1 MVTDL
6 HSEKMQTYLVNIVQ
20 MLLLATPVIWYYIIN
35 NNLISAT
42 CDGDT
47 ENNNF
52 KNWLNLQIPC
62 AHANDDSFK

>member
-52 KNWLNLQIPC
+52 KN
-62 AHANDDSFK
+62 